1 MSRVIAILAG
11 IIVILIAAVVAV
23 PMFIPMETYKSQIQK
38 IALQQTGRELKI
50 GGDISLSFFPS
61 IGVEA
66 NDVAFANA
74 SWAKTPDMATMKSM
88 HVSLKLLPL
97 FSGNVEVDSFTL
109 KDPVINLEVRKDG
122 TPNWQFETAETT
134 APAPADDAAQA
145 TGDTGTGASLN
156 QVKLGEVSI
165 SGGTASYTNAQ
176 TGAAYSFKDVNL
188 DLSLPSLDDPFEA
201 DGSLV
206 WNGDKV
212 DIDLAAERPRALTE
226 GGDTPVSLEVASPKL
241 DTSYKG
247 TFKLIDGLAF
257 AGEVSVDVTSVRE
270 LAAWAGNPLP
280 AGNGFGPLSITG
292 KAQGS
297 DNRYSFRNAKIGF
310 DGMNAQGNLD
320 VRTGGARPRIGG
332 DLTVDKIDVN
342 TYSAGGAG
350 SGGASSGGASSGG
363 GGDTGWSSEPIDFS
377 ALKSVDADLA
387 LKAGKILIQD
397 IEIGESA
404 VDVKLNNGVLNAN
417 LTRLALYGGAG
428 NGTLKV
434 NGASSTPQV
443 GANFNISGV
452 QAQPL
457 LQAAAGFNRLI
468 GSTAMDIAVTT
479 AGKSQKAMVNALN
492 GKGAFKFTD
501 GKIKGVDLAN
511 LVRTVLSA
519 TKSGWD
525 AGGSKDTDFSEL
537 SGSYTITRGIL
548 SNNDLKLL
556 SPLIRVTGAGTVDM
570 PAKTLNYRV
579 EPKLVGTLEGQG
591 GTTDAKGIQVPILI
605 RGPWSKPSF
614 TPDLASML
622 SNPEQTKETIDTIRK
637 EGIKGVLKQFGG
649 GSGSDAANDNNA
661 TDSGAT
667 DSGTTEE
674 KKVTP
679 QDALKSLFGK

>member
-11 IIVILIAAVVAV
+11 IIVILIAVVVAV

-38 IALQQTGRELKI
+38 IAQQQTGRELKI

-61 IGVEA
+61 IGVEV

-74 SWAKTPDMATMKSM
+74 SWAKAPEMATMKSM
-88 HVSLKLLPL
+88 HVSLKLMPL

-109 KDPVINLEVRKDG
+109 KDPTIHLEVRKDG
-122 TPNWQFETAETT
+122 TPNWQFE
-134 APAPADDAAQA
+134 AAQA
-145 TGDTGTGASLN
+145 TQAAPAESAPSTSETSAGGSSLN
-156 QVKLGEVSI
+156 EVKLGDVSI
-165 SGGTASYTNAQ
+165 SGGTATYTNAQ
-176 TGAAYSFKDVNL
+176 TGAAYSFKNVNL
-188 DLSLPSLDDPFEA
+188 DLSLPSLDDPFKA
-201 DGSLV
+201 KGSVV
-206 WNGDKV
+206 WNGDEINV
-212 DIDLAAERPRALTE
+212 DLAAERPRALTE
-226 GGDTPVSLEVASPKL
+226 GGETPVSLSVSSPKL
-241 DTSYKG
+241 KTTYKG
-247 TFKLIDGLAF
+247 VCQVIGGVAF
-257 AGEVSVDVTSVRE
+257 TGDVSVDVPSVRK
-270 LAAWAGNPLP
+270 LAAWAGNPMP

-292 KAQGS
+292 KAKGVG
-297 DNRYSFRNAKIGF
+297 DRYSFQNAKVSF
-310 DGMNAQGNLD
+310 DGMNANGNLT

-350 SGGASSGGASSGG
+350 SGGSSSGGASSGS
-363 GGDTGWSSEPIDFS
+363 GGDAGWSTAPIDFS
-377 ALKSVDADLA
+377 ALKAVDADLA
-387 LKAGKILIQD
+387 LKAGKILVQD

-434 NGASSTPQV
+434 NGARSTPQI

-457 LQAAAGFNRLI
+457 LQAAAGFNRLT
-468 GSTAMDIAVTT
+468 GSTAMNIAVTT

-537 SGSYTITRGIL
+537 SGSYTITRGTL
-548 SNNDLKLL
+548 KNDDLRLM
-556 SPLIRVTGAGTVDM
+556 SPLIRVTGSGTVDM

-649 GSGSDAANDNNA
+649 GSGNDAANDNS
-661 TDSGAT
+661 TT

-674 KKVTP
+674 KKITP

>member
-11 IIVILIAAVVAV
+11 IIVILIAVVVAV
-23 PMFIPMETYKSQIQK
+23 PMFIPMETYKAQIQK
-38 IALQQTGRELKI
+38 IAQQQTGRDLKI
-50 GGDISLSFFPS
+50 DGDMSLSFFPS
-61 IGVEA
+61 IGVEV

-74 SWAKTPDMATMKSM
+74 AWGKAPEMATMKSM

-122 TPNWQFETAETT
+122 TPNWQFETAA
-134 APAPADDAAQA
+134 APVPAEAAPEA
-145 TGDTGTGASLN
+145 TGDAGGGASLN

-165 SGGTASYTNAQ
+165 SGGTANYTNAQ

-201 DGSLV
+201 EGSVV
-206 WNGDKV
+206 WNGDKIDV
-212 DIDLAAERPRALTE
+212 DLAAARPRALTD
-226 GGDTPVSLEVASPKL
+226 GGETPVSLSVSSPKL
-241 DTSYKG
+241 DTSYEG
-247 TFKLIDGLAF
+247 SFKLIDGLAF
-257 AGEVSVDVTSVRE
+257 GGDVSLDVPSVRE
-270 LAAWAGNPLP
+270 LAAWAGNPMP
-280 AGNGFGPLSITG
+280 AGNGFGKLSITG
-292 KAQGS
+292 KATGAQ
-297 DNRYSFRNAKIGF
+297 DRYSFKNAKIAF
-310 DGMNAQGNLD
+310 DGMNAEGNLD

-332 DLTVDKIDVN
+332 DLSVDKIDVN

-363 GGDTGWSSEPIDFS
+363 GGDAGWSTAPMDFS
-377 ALKSVDADLA
+377 ALKSVDADLD
-387 LKAGKILIQD
+387 LKAGKILVQA

-404 VDVKLNNGVLNAN
+404 VNVKLNNGVLNAN

-434 NGASSTPQV
+434 NGASSTPQI

-457 LQAAAGFNRLI
+457 LQAAAGFNRLT

-479 AGKSQKAMVNALN
+479 AGKSQKAMVSALN

-501 GKIKGVDLAN
+501 GKVKGVDLAN

-525 AGGSKDTDFSEL
+525 AGGSQDTDFSEL

-548 SNNDLKLL
+548 KNDDLRLM

-579 EPKLVGTLEGQG
+579 QPKLVGTLEGQG
-591 GTTDAKGIQVPILI
+591 GTTDAKGIEVPILI
-605 RGPWSKPSF
+605 RGPWSRPSF

-649 GSGSDAANDNNA
+649 GSGGDAANDNG
-661 TDSGAT
+661 SS

-674 KKVTP
+674 KKVSP
-679 QDALKSLFGK
+679 KDALKSLFGN

>member
-11 IIVILIAAVVAV
+11 IIVILIAVVVAV

-38 IALQQTGRELKI
+38 IAQQQTGRELKI

-61 IGVEA
+61 IGVEV

-74 SWAKTPDMATMKSM
+74 SWAKAPEMATMKSM

-109 KDPVINLEVRKDG
+109 KDPVINLEVRRDG
-122 TPNWQFETAETT
+122 TPNWQFDTAASAT
-134 APAPADDAAQA
+134 PAPADDAAQ
-145 TGDTGTGASLN
+145 TNGDSGAGASLN

-188 DLSLPSLDDPFEA
+188 DLSLPSLDDPFKA

-206 WNGDKV
+206 WNGDKI
-212 DIDLAAERPRALTE
+212 DIDLAAERPRALME
-226 GGDTPVSLEVASPKL
+226 GGETPVSLEVSSPKL
-241 DTSYKG
+241 KTTYKG
-247 TFKLIDGLAF
+247 VCKVIDGIAF
-257 AGEVSVDVTSVRE
+257 TGDVSVDVPSVRN
-270 LAAWAGNPLP
+270 LAAWAGNPMP

-292 KAQGS
+292 KAKGAG
-297 DNRYSFRNAKIGF
+297 DRYSFQNAKVSF
-310 DGMNAQGNLD
+310 DGMNANGNLTI
-320 VRTGGARPRIGG
+320 RTGGARPRIGG

-350 SGGASSGGASSGG
+350 SGGSSSGGASSGS
-363 GGDTGWSSEPIDFS
+363 GGDAGWSTAPIDFS
-377 ALKSVDADLA
+377 ALKAVDADLA
-387 LKAGKILIQD
+387 LKAGKILVQD

-404 VDVKLNNGVLNAN
+404 VDVKLNNGVLNAK

-434 NGASSTPQV
+434 NGARSTPQI

-457 LQAAAGFNRLI
+457 LQAAAGFNRLT
-468 GSTAMDIAVTT
+468 GSTAMNIAVTT
-479 AGKSQKAMVNALN
+479 AGKSQKAMVSALN

-537 SGSYTITRGIL
+537 SGSYTITRGTL
-548 SNNDLKLL
+548 KNDDLRLM
-556 SPLIRVTGAGTVDM
+556 SPLIRVTGSGTVDM

-605 RGPWSKPSF
+605 RGPWSRPSF

-649 GSGSDAANDNNA
+649 GGGDAANDNST

-667 DSGTTEE
+667 DSGTTE
-674 KKVTP
+674 KKKITP